1 MYRTTKYKTIIH
13 EIYNYMYDIPRYDYG
28 IQEISVFRA
37 VKNIYMFY
45 LLTAISRQEVDLG

>member
-1 MYRTTKYKTIIH
+1 
-13 EIYNYMYDIPRYDYG
+13 MYDIPSYDYG

-37 VKNIYMFY
+37 VKYIYWIMFY